1 MCAFVSTIFFFQFND
16 NEIQS
21 QTIIEIKL
29 FICLIEQN
37 GKKTEESCELELIG
51 IFQRSLLVSIKKNA
65 QIVLIIEWNTV

>member
-29 FICLIEQN
+29 FICLIERN
-37 GKKTEESCELELIG
+37 EKKTVESCELELIG
-51 IFQRSLLVSIKKNA
+51 IFQRSLLVSIKENA